1 MSVFGN
7 PFSYYRDPREE
18 QRAVDALA
26 ARGRP
31 APGPDASSIAA
42 AIGALAGQRSQP
54 APQAPAAPQ
63 EPDPVHLTALN
74 ALRAAAPPPPPEP
87 EAEPEPEPVDHS
99 GAYGALTAAAPRPP
113 DILPEPEPVDE
124 SPAFAGLAQAGRNRI
139 PAPLPLKPVP
149 IPVGLRGRVST
160 PDMDLSEDPEA
171 LALTSPTP
179 RHVDYPGEVVVTASD
194 AGRMHPSVSG
204 KDFDGSDAGE
214 GSVKNPLPGMDLEKD
229 PNPPG
234 KPAAQKEPKDPD
246 QPSTTSVNGTP
257 AQQRQE
263 SSDSAPDEPAPPG
276 VNGWALAADILL
288 NNGQGVNGI
297 IGQANQQ
304 KAAWQAN
311 KRAGVDDQFKRDQ
324 HAVAADNAR
333 LRGEELQQTIS
344 KSKTDEDRRLHPE
357 KYPLTPEQQIAK
369 DREAREGKKT
379 EHDTD
384 MGDWEKSERNKLDY
398 AKIEADK
405 ATAAANA
412 DERRVDNAR
421 ADRGLNIQERN
432 ATAAA
437 DRFSKSEDHR
447 VKREETTDHKTAAT
461 DSRQFNKD
469 TNFQR
474 EMALELDKIDKVAA
488 AYGGTEADLPGQGL
502 IEGLIPDKVHGI
514 ASSMGIDKSKH
525 DDAIAINNAK
535 SRLQEYA
542 LRKDT
547 GANAPENEQRR
558 SAMMNGSKPG
568 ASKAEFLG
576 GINAAKDLVSSDMR
590 SLATGREDAARASL
604 EAGGLSH
611 WLGGDGPKPSAP
623 GSGFAPK
630 PVPMG
635 KQSAL
640 APAVPG
646 ELGAPKRAGAP
657 DNFDAAAGDL
667 VKGKPVKLT
676 VRNAAGET
684 QPLTIH
690 SDDEWADFEAA
701 NPGWS
706 IVE

>member
-113 DILPEPEPVDE
+113 DVLPEPDPVDE

-149 IPVGLRGRVST
+149 VPVGLRGRVST

-324 HAVAADNAR
+324 HAVAAENAR
-333 LRGEELQQTIS
+333 LRGEEGRLALQRQTTEIR
-344 KSKTDEDRRLHPE
+344 KLEHPE
-357 KYPLTPEQQIAK
+357 EFPESPKEKA
-369 DREAREGKKT
+369 ARENQEWQHKDASDRAWSAQQALEGDRSADNTRYSDTQAENERHHKALEAASGATSSELRAQREQKETDRHDLVETKKH
-379 EHDTD
+379 EHDLLHGPIPGVD
-384 MGDWEKSERNKLDY
+384 V
-398 AKIEADK
+398 
-405 ATAAANA
+405 
-412 DERRVDNAR
+412 VDNDAWESSTLN
-421 ADRGLNIQERN
+421 AGERGKLQEFV
-432 ATAAA
+432 A
-437 DRFSKSEDHR
+437 SQ
-447 VKREETTDHKTAAT
+447 TAAT
-461 DSRQFNKD
+461 MAAKK
-469 TNFQR
+469 
-474 EMALELDKIDKVAA
+474 ALEIAQRIGVGNPATEAKDIAEYRKWREAGISAA
-488 AYGGTEADLPGQGL
+488 AAAGGTGVINPSELPRYEQGFPDITPGVSDVMDRVGGMFGNKQNTREEKLRGLASQIEALTNTKLAARGARLTPAQA
-502 IEGLIPDKVHGI
+502 KVEAVSDGP
-514 ASSMGIDKSKH
+514 SSS
-525 DDAIAINNAK
+525 
-535 SRLQEYA
+535 S
-542 LRKDT
+542 
-547 GANAPENEQRR
+547 AP
-558 SAMMNGSKPG
+558 
-568 ASKAEFLG
+568 LG
-576 GINAAKDLVSSDMR
+576 GP
-590 SLATGREDAARASL
+590 
-604 EAGGLSH
+604 
-611 WLGGDGPKPSAP
+611 GGDLI
-623 GSGFAPK
+623 PK
-630 PVPMG
+630 PVRVG
-635 KQSAL
+635 KLSKE
-640 APAVPG
+640 APAEPG
-646 ELGAPKRAGAP
+646 ELGAPVAASGAP
-657 DNFDAAAGDL
+657 IADPESDD
-667 VKGKPVKLT
+667 
-676 VRNAAGET
+676 AGESVT
-684 QPLTIH
+684 VTVKNKAGKTRKVTFNSSQGY
-690 SDDEWADFEAA
+690 DDFAKAHPDWE
-701 NPGWS
+701 
-706 IVE
+706 IVD